1 MARFRDLIPK
11 PDPEKEQQKIDQLS
25 QEEVSWKDKLAMI
38 LSAYLVIA
46 LPVILVLLA
55 LVLGCMWIFGM
66 L

>member
-1 MARFRDLIPK
+1 MARFRDRIPK
-11 PDPEKEQQKIDQLS
+11 PDPEKEREKIEQLS

-38 LSAYLVIA
+38 LSAYLVIG

-55 LVLGCMWIFGM
+55 LVLGCMWMFGM